1 VATAISST
9 PEIRLLRRF
18 RRQWPIAVA
27 GVIATVVL
35 CAATLHIVP
44 PTYTTKASL
53 LLTPPPTPA
62 SVSTTGNPNPYM
74 QLGGLQPLA
83 DIVSRAMM
91 SSSSLATLRKAGLDG
106 SYTVARDTTTDGPIV
121 TVTTKAKT
129 PAAAL
134 TDMRLVLNLA
144 GPQLNNLQANQ
155 GVVDKNRVTTT
166 VVARDTQAGTSRK
179 SQIRAL
185 VVALVAGLVG
195 TALAVSVV
203 DLLMQR
209 RRKPK
214 QAGRAIRRLTT
225 APAPGQARADA
236 APSSFSARAMLRP
249 GHLVRAMTRN
259 GHAGAA
265 APDGSSAPATADT
278 AIGSGESAVEPSVR
292 ARRRP
297 LPGRASDVPEAP
309 PPTARIRRRAR
320 GSAQQAGSVPESDAD
335 PDDRES
341 DADPDDRVASRLP

>member
-1 VATAISST
+1 MATAISST

-18 RRQWPIAVA
+18 RRQWPIAVT
-27 GVIATVVL
+27 GLIATVVL
-35 CAATLHIVP
+35 CAATLHLVP
-44 PTYTTKASL
+44 PSYTTKASL

-91 SSSSLATLRKAGLDG
+91 SSSSLAVLRKAGLDG

-144 GPQLNNLQANQ
+144 GPQLNTLQANQ

-166 VVARDTQAGTSRK
+166 VVARDTQASPSRK

-214 QAGRAIRRLTT
+214 QAGRAVRRLSP
-225 APAPGQARADA
+225 APAPAEARADN

-249 GHLVRAMTRN
+249 GHLVRSMTRN
-259 GHAGAA
+259 GHGGTT
-265 APDGSSAPATADT
+265 APDEASATADT
-278 AIGSGESAVEPSVR
+278 AAGSAESTVEPSVR

-297 LPGRASDVPEAP
+297 LPGRAPDVPEAP

-335 PDDRES
+335 PDDR
-341 DADPDDRVASRLP
+341 VASRLP